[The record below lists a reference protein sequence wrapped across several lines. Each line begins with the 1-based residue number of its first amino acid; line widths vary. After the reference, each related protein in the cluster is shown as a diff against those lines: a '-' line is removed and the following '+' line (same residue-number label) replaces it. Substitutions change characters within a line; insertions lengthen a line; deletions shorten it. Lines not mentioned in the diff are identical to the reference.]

1 MKFTRQRD
9 ILRFVVLL
17 SLPAF
22 VFLWQEF
29 VAVFLLHFC
38 LKNIL
43 DLALCFIIGAILSL
57 VYEPRI
63 NEKES
68 FFRQKL
74 EFLEP
79 NLKQSSLFLEQNLST
94 LKDKNELLKQMQNVL
109 DKSFSNFLGGG
120 FQVKKKNLKSI

>member
-17 SLPAF
+17 SLSAF

-109 DKSFSNFLGGG
+109 DKSFSSFLGGG

>member
-1 MKFTRQRD
+1 M
-9 ILRFVVLL
+9 RFVVLL
-17 SLPAF
+17 SLSAF

-109 DKSFSNFLGGG
+109 DKSFSSFLGGG